1 MSNTK
6 EEILYKNGNYRVKV
20 DSGKYAVVNN
30 QTGVVEE
37 STTRLY
43 EAIRLCKILDAAL
56 IDAMQEPAPKQDW
69 GRVAADLPI
78 DISFH

>member
-1 MSNTK
+1 MQHTK
-6 EEILYKNGNYRVKV
+6 EEVLYKNGNYRVRV
-20 DSGKYAVVNN
+20 ENGKYSVVNN

-56 IDAMQEPAPKQDW
+56 IDALTEPAPKQDW
-69 GRVAADLPI
+69 GKNPPLPI
-78 DISFH
+78 DITIN